1 MEKAVTAYNE
11 LCYTARCKQ
20 LPKMT
25 SRSDINKRFQ
35 SQKIILKFTEGSKT
49 KPKNIK
55 ASNLTPLRQNQTVLK
70 WTQSPLTF
78 MDEFQC

>member
-1 MEKAVTAYNE
+1 MEIAVTAYNE
-11 LCYTARCKQ
+11 LCYSARCKQ

-25 SRSDINKRFQ
+25 SRSDINKRFL
-35 SQKIILKFTEGSKT
+35 SQMIILKFIKASKT

-70 WTQSPLTF
+70 
-78 MDEFQC
+78 